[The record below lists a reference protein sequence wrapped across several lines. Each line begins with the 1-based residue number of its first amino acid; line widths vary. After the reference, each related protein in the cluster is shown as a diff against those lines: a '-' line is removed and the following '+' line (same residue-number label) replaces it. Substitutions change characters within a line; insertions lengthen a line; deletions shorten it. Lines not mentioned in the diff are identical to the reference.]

1 MSSPNRIAALDGL
14 KGLSILG
21 IIIFHVATVIEFSWP
36 PIWSSLFYIGRQGIV
51 LFFIV
56 SGYSIRRFSLPH
68 YFDKPSPGNKLKYL
82 VSRFF
87 RIAPLYYFILLA
99 SVILLKLRFPLGIT
113 SAEEINISN
122 ILIHIA
128 FLHSL
133 SPKYFLS
140 LVSVA
145 WILGLEM
152 YFYLISIGLYRIRKY
167 KMHLLL
173 LLASAFISIFSPLV
187 LPYLWPTIFRGG
199 TIVWLENS
207 PLVYFAFFY
216 AGYLVAEFRQ
226 LSVRIKSKLHPST
239 GDIFFVVSAVLFSSL
254 VISKH
259 LIIANFLLIPLFVS
273 IFLPSQIINGIFSS
287 RFFTGSGVY
296 SYALFLA
303 HTIVFRGYLPYF
315 NSLKLIVPLTILF
328 PAYLLMVYIS
338 SLAAAFILHR
348 WVEIPGIAIGKKIL
362 NKI

>member
-14 KGLSILG
+14 KGLAILG
-21 IIIFHVATVIEFSWP
+21 IIIFHVATVIEFRWSP
-36 PIWSSLFYIGRQGIV
+36 VWSSLFYIGRQGIV

-68 YFDKPSPGNKLKYL
+68 YFRKPFPSNKLRYL
-82 VSRFF
+82 VSRYF
-87 RIAPLYYFILLA
+87 RISPLYYFILLS

-122 ILIHIA
+122 ILIHLA

-152 YFYLISIGLYRIRKY
+152 YFYLISIALYRIRNY

-173 LLASAFISIFSPLV
+173 LLASATISIFSPLL
-187 LPYLWPTIFRGG
+187 LPYLWPAVFRGG

-226 LSVRIKSKLHPST
+226 LFARIKSKLQPST
-239 GDIFFVVSAVLFSSL
+239 GDIFFSISAGLFTFL
-254 VISKH
+254 IIGKH
-259 LIIANFLLIPLFVS
+259 LIIANFLLVPLFIS
-273 IFLPSQIINGIFSS
+273 IFLPSRFINRIFSS
-287 RFFTGSGVY
+287 RFFTAGGVY

-315 NSLKLIVPLTILF
+315 NSFKLIVPLIILF
-328 PAYLLMVYIS
+328 PAYLLIVYIS
-338 SLAAAFILHR
+338 SLAAAFLLHR
-348 WVEIPGIAIGKKIL
+348 WIEIPGIAIGKKIL